1 MNSDPTYAQ
10 INTTYNWL
18 CWAMPTAEARA
29 AAQYMKTK
37 TRREV
42 SNEMSRL
49 QDLRKEHNLTRDT
62 AFQSKF
68 WEGYFKR
75 T

>member
-1 MNSDPTYAQ
+1 MDNEPTYAQ
-10 INTTYNWL
+10 INTAYRWL
-18 CWAMPTAEARA
+18 SWAMPTAEAQDA
-29 AAQYMKTK
+29 ASYMKTK

-49 QDLRKEHNLTRDT
+49 QDLRKEHKLTRET
-62 AFQSKF
+62 AFAGKF

-75 T
+75 S